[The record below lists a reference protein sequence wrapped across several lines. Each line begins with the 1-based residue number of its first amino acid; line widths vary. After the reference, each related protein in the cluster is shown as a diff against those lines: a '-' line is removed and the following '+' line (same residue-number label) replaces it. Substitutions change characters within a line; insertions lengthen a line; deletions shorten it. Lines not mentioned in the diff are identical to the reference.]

1 MRLPCAVDASGSAP
15 ARARKERRET
25 GLGAIIVSHNI
36 TGLPCS
42 RCGQALTLGRRR
54 LPSEADA
61 ADADDAHG
69 GPVKFQTHRG
79 ELSRVE
85 RLSSGPFK
93 RLERNAD
100 GVRHRLPVLSLGET
114 LHGV

>member
-79 ELSRVE
+79 GLSRVE
-85 RLSSGPFK
+85 RLASGALK
-93 RLERNAD
+93 SRERNA
-100 GVRHRLPVLSLGET
+100 GGLQARLPGLLVCG
-114 LHGV
+114 